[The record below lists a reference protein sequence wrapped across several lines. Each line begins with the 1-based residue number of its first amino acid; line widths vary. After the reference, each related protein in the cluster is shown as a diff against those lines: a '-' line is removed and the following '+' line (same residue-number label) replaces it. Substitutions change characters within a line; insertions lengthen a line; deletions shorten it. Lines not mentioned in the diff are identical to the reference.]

1 MTALS
6 ETIELIE
13 KAKIP
18 ADIMK
23 AARDALADA
32 MGGSY
37 SFDAFATVLAKVIFA
52 ERQRCAG
59 IAYRVCAE
67 TRHVTLGDK
76 VRDAI
81 NTKGQADE

>member
-1 MTALS
+1 MADP
-6 ETIELIE
+6 
-13 KAKIP
+13 IP
-18 ADIMK
+18 DDIMDT
-23 AARDALADA
+23 ARQALADA

-37 SFDAFATVLAKVIFA
+37 SFDAFAAVFAKAIFA

-76 VRDAI
+76 ARDAI
-81 NTKGQADE
+81 NASGGERD

>member
-1 MTALS
+1 MSDA
-6 ETIELIE
+6 
-13 KAKIP
+13 IP
-18 ADIMK
+18 TDIME
-23 AARDALADA
+23 AARAALADA

-37 SFDAFATVLAKVIFA
+37 SFDAFATVFARAIQA

-81 NTKGQADE
+81 NTKGKIK